1 MVTGTRCVGGS
12 SEKERGKQSESIM
25 LTGMDLPYGSIKAS
39 LIITINNLSLSIVD
53 MLHHMSSIVAF
64 TYYSK

>member
-1 MVTGTRCVGGS
+1 
-12 SEKERGKQSESIM
+12 M

-39 LIITINNLSLSIVD
+39 LISAVNNLSLSIVD
-53 MLHHMSSIVAF
+53 MLDHMSSIVAF